1 MTQGFSGVGLISS
14 HARTGGVKGIGY
26 HWGNCP
32 KFELAP
38 TPNAIER
45 NSSMETSRSPLR
57 RMTQTTALAVTIAT
71 DEFNKKN
78 VALATQG
85 RVDEVVA
92 DAVTTINKTF
102 ATGAVVGDILP
113 ADHLNITDAVV
124 TDSTGSPKT
133 LVLNVNYTLDAFSG
147 HVSLIDVTTGGPY
160 VQPFKLAHKKGAV
173 SIVSGLAVAAPELWI
188 AGALTNVDDGQ
199 RGTLVLVPHDR
210 YDNPLGPGRGDCFTV
225 TPLRSHSK
233 WMSLTPL
240 WNAERIA
247 ESTNATIGPSAWPCA
262 SCAPGD
268 TELAVTSPP
277 SKS

>member
-199 RGTLVLVPHDR
+199 RGHIDVYRVRLDPAALLSYINSDYTDFELKGSALVDTTKTSAAVGGQVFRWALP
-210 YDNPLGPGRGDCFTV
+210 
-225 TPLRSHSK
+225 
-233 WMSLTPL
+233 
-240 WNAERIA
+240 
-247 ESTNATIGPSAWPCA
+247 STH
-262 SCAPGD
+262 
-268 TELAVTSPP
+268 E
-277 SKS
+277 